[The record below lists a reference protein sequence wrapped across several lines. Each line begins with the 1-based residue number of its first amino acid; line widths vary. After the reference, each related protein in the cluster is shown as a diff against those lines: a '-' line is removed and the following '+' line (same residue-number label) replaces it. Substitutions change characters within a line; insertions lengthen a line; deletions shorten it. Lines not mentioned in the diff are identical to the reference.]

1 MSFEDFREDVRRRM
15 GVNTALANQRL
26 GGGCLGLVGGIVFL
40 FLFWPLGLALLLIS
54 FLFQI
59 VGNQRS
65 GSERAAMAVAD
76 AEALRLWEERK
87 RLPPPPGPEDPL
99 FRSAEKLFSF
109 LEEALAVGERLPFG
123 PAKVRR
129 AEEADQLLEELL
141 VVCEE
146 IAFLSQ
152 SEAEELEWRVDQLK
166 AAAFPEEEEDV
177 RTEPPGSEDIS
188 PG

>member
-1 MSFEDFREDVRRRM
+1 VSFEEFREDVRRRM

-26 GGGCLGLVGGIVFL
+26 GCGCLGWLGGFTFL

-76 AEALRLWEERK
+76 AEALRLWEEQQ
-87 RLPPPPGPEDPL
+87 RLPLPPAPTDPL
-99 FRSAEKLFSF
+99 FRSAERLFSS
-109 LEEALAVGERLPFG
+109 LEESLAVGERLRPG

-146 IAFLSQ
+146 IAFLSPA
-152 SEAEELEWRVDQLK
+152 EADELEQRVERLRAESSSD
-166 AAAFPEEEEDV
+166 PESDLPE
-177 RTEPPGSEDIS
+177 SES
-188 PG
+188 PQS